1 MWKQLL
7 DLFTKII
14 TLSQR
19 TDKLE
24 QTVKN
29 QQQELKDLTAFVQR
43 MAFELQR
50 TNDEMKRT
58 AEREASERKLLR
70 LQIENQLLKAGRR
83 LPPSSASDDEENE
96 R

>member
-50 TNDEMKRT
+50 TQDDLKRT
-58 AEREASERKLLR
+58 AEREEYERKLFQ
-70 LQIENQLLKAGRR
+70 LQVENQLLKAGRQ
-83 LPPSSASDDEENE
+83 LPPTRAGDDEENE

>member
-24 QTVKN
+24 QIVKN

-58 AEREASERKLLR
+58 AEREATERKLLR
-70 LQIENQLLKAGRR
+70 LQIENQLLKAGRQ
-83 LPPSSASDDEENE
+83 LTPTPGGDDEENE